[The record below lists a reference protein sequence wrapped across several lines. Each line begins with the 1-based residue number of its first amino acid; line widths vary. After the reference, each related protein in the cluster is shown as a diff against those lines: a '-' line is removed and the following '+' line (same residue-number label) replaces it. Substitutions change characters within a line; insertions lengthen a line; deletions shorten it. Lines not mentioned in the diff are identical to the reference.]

1 MKKFEIIDYLM
12 IFAIMFFMFIGTM
25 SVVQAQNKDMGFYSS
40 NENIYGT
47 WSAWDGSTILYMN
60 FNEDGDTFY
69 RISNIDGE
77 REVSVGK
84 FTVREEFIYVEK
96 ADEKYR
102 LSFFLKGMQMVVA
115 KPASALGEAQAWLF
129 RKVSDYG
136 LEPLSI
142 DPTIE

>member
-1 MKKFEIIDYLM
+1 MKKFEVIDYLM
-12 IFAIMFFMFIGTM
+12 IFAIIFFMFIGTI
-25 SVVQAQNKDMGFYSS
+25 SVMGQNKDMGFYSS

-47 WSAWDGSTILYMN
+47 WSSWDGSTILYMN
-60 FNEDGDTFY
+60 YNDNGDTFY
-69 RISNIDGE
+69 RISNIAGE
-77 REVSVGK
+77 REVAVGK

-102 LSFFLKGMQMVVA
+102 LSFFLKGMQMVVM

-136 LEPLSI
+136 LEPISI

>member
-1 MKKFEIIDYLM
+1 M
-12 IFAIMFFMFIGTM
+12 
-25 SVVQAQNKDMGFYSS
+25 AQNKDVGFYSS

-47 WSAWDGSTILYMN
+47 WSAWDGSTTLYMN
-60 FNEDGDTFY
+60 YNESGDTFY
-69 RISNIDGE
+69 RISNIGGE
-77 REVSVGK
+77 REVAVGK

-102 LSFFLKGMQMVVA
+102 LSFFLKGMQMVVM

-129 RKVSDYG
+129 RKVSDEG
-136 LEPLSI
+136 LEPLSE

>member
-1 MKKFEIIDYLM
+1 MKKFEAIDYLM
-12 IFAIMFFMFIGTM
+12 IFAIIFFMFIGTI
-25 SVVQAQNKDMGFYSS
+25 SVMAQNKDIGFYSS

-47 WSAWDGSTILYMN
+47 WSSWDGSTILYMN
-60 FNEDGDTFY
+60 YNDKGDTFY
-69 RISNIDGE
+69 RISNIAGE
-77 REVSVGK
+77 REVAVGK

-102 LSFFLKGMQMVVA
+102 LSFFLKGMQMVVM
-115 KPASALGEAQAWLF
+115 KPASALGEAKAWLF

-136 LEPLSI
+136 LEPISI

>member
-1 MKKFEIIDYLM
+1 MKKFEAIDYLM
-12 IFAIMFFMFIGTM
+12 IFAIIFFMFIGTI
-25 SVVQAQNKDMGFYSS
+25 SVMAQNKDIGFYSS

-47 WSAWDGSTILYMN
+47 WSSWDGSTILYMN
-60 FNEDGDTFY
+60 YNDNGDTFY
-69 RISNIDGE
+69 RISNIAGE
-77 REVSVGK
+77 REVAVGK

-102 LSFFLKGMQMVVA
+102 LSFFLKGMQMVVM

-136 LEPLSI
+136 LEPISV

>member
-1 MKKFEIIDYLM
+1 MKKFEVIDYLM
-12 IFAIMFFMFIGTM
+12 IFAIIFFMFIGTI
-25 SVVQAQNKDMGFYSS
+25 SVMAQNKDVGFYSS

-47 WSAWDGSTILYMN
+47 WSSWDGSTILYMN
-60 FNEDGDTFY
+60 YNDNGDTFY
-69 RISNIDGE
+69 RISNIAGE
-77 REVSVGK
+77 REVAVGK

-102 LSFFLKGMQMVVA
+102 LSFFLKGMQMVVM

-136 LEPLSI
+136 LEPISV

>member
-1 MKKFEIIDYLM
+1 MKKFEAIDYLM
-12 IFAIMFFMFIGTM
+12 IFAIIFFMFIGTI
-25 SVVQAQNKDMGFYSS
+25 SVIAQNKDMGFYSS

-47 WSAWDGSTILYMN
+47 WSSWDGSTILYMN
-60 FNEDGDTFY
+60 YNDNGDTFY
-69 RISNIDGE
+69 RISNIAGE
-77 REVSVGK
+77 REVAVGK

-102 LSFFLKGMQMVVA
+102 LSFFLKGMQMVVM

-136 LEPLSI
+136 LEPISI

>member
-1 MKKFEIIDYLM
+1 MKKFEAIDYLM
-12 IFAIMFFMFIGTM
+12 IFAIIFFMFIGTI
-25 SVVQAQNKDMGFYSS
+25 SVIAQNKDIGFYSS

-47 WSAWDGSTILYMN
+47 WSSWDGSTILYMN
-60 FNEDGDTFY
+60 YNESGDTFY
-69 RISNIDGE
+69 RISNIGGV
-77 REVSVGK
+77 REVAVGK

-102 LSFFLKGMQMVVA
+102 LSFFLKGMQMVVM

-129 RKVSDYG
+129 RKVSDEG
-136 LEPLSI
+136 LEPLSE

>member
-12 IFAIMFFMFIGTM
+12 IFAIIFFMFIGTI
-25 SVVQAQNKDMGFYSS
+25 SVMAQNKDIGFYSS

-47 WSAWDGSTILYMN
+47 WSSWDGSTILYMN
-60 FNEDGDTFY
+60 YNDNGDTFY
-69 RISNIDGE
+69 RISNIAGE
-77 REVSVGK
+77 REVAVGK

-102 LSFFLKGMQMVVA
+102 LSFFLKGMQMVVM

-136 LEPLSI
+136 LEPISI

>member
-1 MKKFEIIDYLM
+1 MKKFEAIDYLM
-12 IFAIMFFMFIGTM
+12 IFAIIFFMFIGTI
-25 SVVQAQNKDMGFYSS
+25 SVMAQNKDVGFYSS

-60 FNEDGDTFY
+60 YNESGDTFY
-69 RISNIDGE
+69 RISNIGGE
-77 REVSVGK
+77 REVAVGK

-102 LSFFLKGMQMVVA
+102 LSFFLKGMQMVVM

-136 LEPLSI
+136 LEPISV

>member
-1 MKKFEIIDYLM
+1 MKKFEVIDYLM
-12 IFAIMFFMFIGTM
+12 IFAIIFFMFIGTI
-25 SVVQAQNKDMGFYSS
+25 SVMAQNKDMGFYSS

-47 WSAWDGSTILYMN
+47 WSSWDGSTILYMN
-60 FNEDGDTFY
+60 YNDNGDTFY
-69 RISNIDGE
+69 RISNIAGE
-77 REVSVGK
+77 REVAVGK

-102 LSFFLKGMQMVVA
+102 LSFFLKGMQMVVM

-136 LEPLSI
+136 LEPISV

>member
-1 MKKFEIIDYLM
+1 MKKFEAIDYLM
-12 IFAIMFFMFIGTM
+12 IFAIIFFMFIGTI
-25 SVVQAQNKDMGFYSS
+25 SVMAQNKDVGFYSS

-47 WSAWDGSTILYMN
+47 WSAWDGSTTLYMN
-60 FNEDGDTFY
+60 YNESGDTFY
-69 RISNIDGE
+69 RISNIAGE
-77 REVSVGK
+77 REVAVGK

-102 LSFFLKGMQMVVA
+102 LSFFLKGMQMVVM

-129 RKVSDYG
+129 RKVSDEG
-136 LEPLSI
+136 LEPLSE

>member
-1 MKKFEIIDYLM
+1 MKKFEVIDYLM
-12 IFAIMFFMFIGTM
+12 IFAIIFFMFIGTI
-25 SVVQAQNKDMGFYSS
+25 SVMAQNKDIGFYSS

-47 WSAWDGSTILYMN
+47 WSSWDGSTILYMN
-60 FNEDGDTFY
+60 YNDNGDTFY
-69 RISNIDGE
+69 RISNIAGE
-77 REVSVGK
+77 REVAVGK

-102 LSFFLKGMQMVVA
+102 LSFFLKGMQMVVM

-136 LEPLSI
+136 LEPISV
-142 DPTIE
+142 DPTIK

>member
-1 MKKFEIIDYLM
+1 MKKFEAIDYLM
-12 IFAIMFFMFIGTM
+12 IFAIIFFMFIGTI
-25 SVVQAQNKDMGFYSS
+25 SVMAQNNDVGFYSS

-60 FNEDGDTFY
+60 YNESGDTFY
-69 RISNIDGE
+69 RISNIGGE
-77 REVSVGK
+77 REVAVGK

-102 LSFFLKGMQMVVA
+102 LSFFLKGMQMVVM

-129 RKVSDYG
+129 RKVSDEG
-136 LEPLSI
+136 LEPLSE

>member
-12 IFAIMFFMFIGTM
+12 IFAIIFFMFIGTI
-25 SVVQAQNKDMGFYSS
+25 SVMAQNKDVGFYSS

-60 FNEDGDTFY
+60 YNESGDTFY
-69 RISNIDGE
+69 RISNIGGE
-77 REVSVGK
+77 REVAVGK

-102 LSFFLKGMQMVVA
+102 LSFFLKGMQMVVM

-136 LEPLSI
+136 LEPISV

>member
-1 MKKFEIIDYLM
+1 MKKFEVIDYLM
-12 IFAIMFFMFIGTM
+12 IFAIIFFMFIGTI
-25 SVVQAQNKDMGFYSS
+25 SVMAQNKDIGFYSS

-47 WSAWDGSTILYMN
+47 WSSWDGSTILYMN
-60 FNEDGDTFY
+60 YNDNGDTFY
-69 RISNIDGE
+69 RISNIAGE
-77 REVSVGK
+77 REVAVGK

-102 LSFFLKGMQMVVA
+102 LSFFLKGMQMVVM

-136 LEPLSI
+136 LEPISV

>member
-1 MKKFEIIDYLM
+1 MKKFEAIDYLM
-12 IFAIMFFMFIGTM
+12 IFAIIFFMFIGTI
-25 SVVQAQNKDMGFYSS
+25 SVMAQNKDVGFYSS

-47 WSAWDGSTILYMN
+47 WSAWDGSTTLYMN
-60 FNEDGDTFY
+60 YNESGDTFY
-69 RISNIDGE
+69 RISNIGGE
-77 REVSVGK
+77 REVAVGK

-102 LSFFLKGMQMVVA
+102 LSFFLKGMQMVVM

-129 RKVSDYG
+129 RKVSDEG
-136 LEPLSI
+136 LGPLSE

>member
-12 IFAIMFFMFIGTM
+12 IFAIIFFMFIGTI
-25 SVVQAQNKDMGFYSS
+25 SVMAQNKDVGFYSS

-60 FNEDGDTFY
+60 YNESGDTFY
-69 RISNIDGE
+69 RISNIGGE
-77 REVSVGK
+77 REVAVGK

-102 LSFFLKGMQMVVA
+102 LSFFLKGMQMVVM

-129 RKVSDYG
+129 RKVSDEG
-136 LEPLSI
+136 LEPLSE

>member
-1 MKKFEIIDYLM
+1 MKKFEAIDYLM
-12 IFAIMFFMFIGTM
+12 IFAIIFFMFIGTI
-25 SVVQAQNKDMGFYSS
+25 SVMAQNKDVGFYSS

-60 FNEDGDTFY
+60 YNESGDTFY
-69 RISNIDGE
+69 RISNIGGE
-77 REVSVGK
+77 REVAVGK

-102 LSFFLKGMQMVVA
+102 LSFFLKGMQMVVM

-129 RKVSDYG
+129 RKVSDEG
-136 LEPLSI
+136 LEPLSE

>member
-1 MKKFEIIDYLM
+1 MKKFEAIDYLM
-12 IFAIMFFMFIGTM
+12 IFAIIFFMFIGTI
-25 SVVQAQNKDMGFYSS
+25 SVMAQNKDVGFYSS

-47 WSAWDGSTILYMN
+47 WSSWDGSTILYMN
-60 FNEDGDTFY
+60 YNDNGDTFY
-69 RISNIDGE
+69 RISNIAGE
-77 REVSVGK
+77 REVAVGK

-102 LSFFLKGMQMVVA
+102 LSFFLKGMQMVVM

-129 RKVSDYG
+129 RKVSDEG
-136 LEPLSI
+136 LEPLSE

>member
-1 MKKFEIIDYLM
+1 MKKFEAIDYLM
-12 IFAIMFFMFIGTM
+12 IFAIIFFMFIGTI
-25 SVVQAQNKDMGFYSS
+25 SVMAQNKDVGFYSS

-60 FNEDGDTFY
+60 YNESGDTFY
-69 RISNIDGE
+69 RISNIGGE
-77 REVSVGK
+77 REVAVGK

-102 LSFFLKGMQMVVA
+102 LSFFLKGMQMVVM

-136 LEPLSI
+136 LEPISI

>member
-12 IFAIMFFMFIGTM
+12 IFAIIFFMFIGTI
-25 SVVQAQNKDMGFYSS
+25 SVMAQNKDVGFYSS

-47 WSAWDGSTILYMN
+47 WSSWDGSTILYMN
-60 FNEDGDTFY
+60 YNDNGDTFY
-69 RISNIDGE
+69 RISNIAGE
-77 REVSVGK
+77 REVAVGK

-102 LSFFLKGMQMVVA
+102 LSFFLKGMQMVVM

-136 LEPLSI
+136 LEPISV